1 MISTKMPKLESEFVL
16 RIASL
21 TLNSAFFVTGC
32 SGGGNVTPTAI
43 VAAPQAHTSRIE
55 SLPNNGA
62 RIFLDNV
69 LVDTITYATNGAAQH
84 DFGGGKTVTDK
95 VPVPQIR
102 GMHTSACYVVPV
114 APAIMVNFQ
123 RSVTAYN
130 QATMNLYLVL
140 GGIAATTVITSGLA
154 AVVLG
159 ASGMVAVYEWE
170 TARND
175 MYADWA
181 LTAGTYRCN

>member
-1 MISTKMPKLESEFVL
+1 MAST
-16 RIASL
+16 
-21 TLNSAFFVTGC
+21 
-32 SGGGNVTPTAI
+32 
-43 VAAPQAHTSRIE
+43 PQAHTSRVE
-55 SLPNNGA
+55 SLPGGGA
-62 RIFLDNV
+62 RLFLDNV
-69 LVDTITYATNGAAQH
+69 LVDTITYINGEAQH
-84 DFGGGKTVTDK
+84 DFGDGKTAIDK
-95 VPVPQIR
+95 IPVLQIR
-102 GMHTSACYVVPV
+102 GMHTNTCYVVPV
-114 APAIMVNFQ
+114 APAIMVTFQ

-130 QATMNLYLVL
+130 QATMNMFIVL

-159 ASGMVAVYEWE
+159 AGGMLAVYEWE